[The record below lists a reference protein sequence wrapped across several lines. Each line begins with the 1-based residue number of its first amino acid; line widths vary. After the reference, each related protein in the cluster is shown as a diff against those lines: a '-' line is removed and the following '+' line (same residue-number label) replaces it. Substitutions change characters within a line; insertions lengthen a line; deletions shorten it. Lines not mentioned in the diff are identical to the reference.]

1 VWQSRL
7 PHLYRFLPI
16 LGGFMQ
22 SFEQV
27 LELDKVLAQ
36 AAAYT
41 SNETSRS
48 LMLACKPSSDLTEV
62 RREIEKTDDALRLAM
77 QFGTPPFSGFKD
89 ICSMVTR
96 AASGARLSLRDL
108 MDVED
113 LLRQVQ
119 SLYSWYGHCSESATS
134 LDYLFSLIVPQDD
147 LLSTLERSIVSEEEI
162 ADSASSTLSEIR
174 RKLQRS
180 RSHLRETL
188 DSMIR
193 SRTMQ
198 KYLQENTVTLRDGRF
213 VLPVKTEFRG
223 QVAGLIHDTSS
234 SGQTIFVEPM
244 QIVEAN
250 NDIRLLES
258 REVEEIDRIMQKL
271 CAAVGAQAPAL
282 CRLHAACAELNL
294 YFAKANYA
302 ASLKA
307 SRPLISDDGVLELK
321 RARHPLLDRRKAV
334 PIDLA
339 LGEAHN
345 ALIVTGPNTGGKTVA
360 LKTAGLLTAM
370 TMCGLLIP
378 AADGSRIS
386 VFRHILADIG
396 DSQSIEQSL
405 STFSSHTLNV
415 VEILN
420 TADDS
425 TLVLL
430 DELGSGTDPVEGA
443 ALAIAVIDYLKQLGA
458 KLMVTTHYQELKLYA
473 AETPDVLNA
482 SCEFNT
488 ETLRPTYRLMIGSPG
503 KSNAFAISGQLGVPE
518 CILRHAQSLI
528 SEENQRFEKVISQF
542 EEARK
547 ALEAERAE
555 AEQARREWRQKRDS
569 MAAREKETLEHA
581 AEQAGRIVES
591 TRAQSNALLDELEQL
606 RRDKEKA
613 DFSSRVSAVKGDS
626 TQKLRDMYKTANPV
640 IGTVDEN
647 GSYVLPRPLKKG
659 DKVLIADLNQEGVIS
674 ADPGSGDFA
683 FVQMGVMKMKIQITR
698 LRLLDKTKHTEEK
711 VKKKQRR
718 GAVSANVQRRG
729 SMELDIRGQ
738 ACDDGVYEMEH
749 FIDSAVLSGIGT
761 VTIIHGKGT
770 GLLRTAVRQR
780 LKSMKCVKE
789 FRSGLY
795 GEGEDGV
802 TVVTLK

>member
-1 VWQSRL
+1 
-7 PHLYRFLPI
+7 
-16 LGGFMQ
+16 MK

-36 AAAYT
+36 AAAFT
-41 SNETSRS
+41 SNAASREM
-48 LMLACKPSSDLTEV
+48 MLRCQPSSDLAQVRQEV
-62 RREIEKTDDALRLAM
+62 QKTDDALQLAL

-89 ICSMVTR
+89 ICNMVTR

-113 LLRQVQ
+113 LLRQAQ
-119 SLYSWYGHCSESATS
+119 SLHSWYGHCSEISTS
-134 LDYLFSLIVPQDD
+134 LDYLFSLIMPNDE
-147 LLSTLERSIVSEEEI
+147 LLQMLERSIVSEEEL

-188 DSMIR
+188 DQMIR
-193 SRTMQ
+193 SKTMQ
-198 KYLQENTVTLRDGRF
+198 KYLQENTVTIRDGRF

-223 QVAGLIHDTSS
+223 QVSGLIHDTSS

-258 REVEEIDRIMQKL
+258 RELEEIDRIMQKL
-271 CAAVGAQAPAL
+271 CAAVGAEAPAL
-282 CRLHAACAELNL
+282 RRLHATCAELNY

-302 ASLKA
+302 ASLRAVK
-307 SRPLISDDGVLELK
+307 PEISDDGVLDLK
-321 RARHPLLDRRKAV
+321 KARHPLLDQKTAV
-334 PIDLA
+334 AIDLP

-370 TMCGLLIP
+370 TMCGFLIP
-378 AADGSRIS
+378 VGDGSRIS

-443 ALAIAVIDYLKQLGA
+443 ALAISVIDYLKQLGA

-473 AETPDVLNA
+473 ADTPDVINA
-482 SCEFNT
+482 SCEFDT
-488 ETLRPTYRLMIGSPG
+488 STLRPTYRLIIGSPG
-503 KSNAFAISGQLGVPE
+503 KSNAFAISGQLGMPQS
-518 CILRHAQSLI
+518 ILRHAQSLI
-528 SEENQRFEKVISQF
+528 SEENRHFENVISRFED
-542 EEARK
+542 ARK
-547 ALEAERAE
+547 ALEKERE
-555 AEQARREWRQKRDS
+555 EARRLREEAKQLQTEWQQKRDA
-569 MAAREKETLEHA
+569 MASEEKDLLERA
-581 AEQAGRIVES
+581 AAQASRIVES
-591 TRAQSNALLDELEQL
+591 TKAQSNALLDELEQL

-613 DFSSRVSAVKGDS
+613 DFASRVSAIKGDS

-640 IGTVDEN
+640 IGSMDEN
-647 GSYVLPRPLKKG
+647 GEYVLPRPLQKG
-659 DKVLIADLNQEGVIS
+659 DKVLIADLNQEGVVAS
-674 ADPGSGDFA
+674 EAGNTDYV
-683 FVQMGVMKMKIQITR
+683 FVQMGIMKMKIQISR
-698 LRLLDKTKHTEEK
+698 LRLLDKTKTNPD
-711 VKKKQRR
+711 KKKPQQRK
-718 GAVSANVQRRG
+718 GTVSAKVQRKG
-729 SMELDIRGQ
+729 SMELDIRGH
-738 ACDDGVYEMEH
+738 ACDEGVYEMER
-749 FIDSAVLSGIGT
+749 FIDSAVLSNIGT

-770 GLLRTAVRQR
+770 GLLRKAVQQR
-780 LKSMKCVKE
+780 LKTMKCVKE
-789 FRSGLY
+789 FRAGLY

-802 TVVTLK
+802 TIVTLK